1 MDLGT
6 YTDLPS
12 VLNFNTDS
20 NNLTLDNL
28 YKVFGKLPNFP
39 TDIKVNRGGSHIH
52 EGVEITELSWS
63 TGYGPLTQSY
73 LLNNFYFYLF
83 ILYSLEIFLLI
94 YFFYINLSNKLIT
107 FNLILI
113 VLFLS
118 LFGRLLG
125 SYLDNFTD
133 WQLAKKMRFEKL
145 EEAQEILKKQE
156 DKLRK
161 YHLLNY
167 GQVFEN
173 IIKKEIN
180 KKKQARLN
188 EIDRSLFETKFE
200 DLDTETSKLIYDRVF
215 LPGRLQNFIITY
227 CIYIL
232 LYILTNED
240 FSIFKIIFLLLY
252 SNENLYL

>member
-1 MDLGT
+1 
-6 YTDLPS
+6 
-12 VLNFNTDS
+12 
-20 NNLTLDNL
+20 
-28 YKVFGKLPNFP
+28 
-39 TDIKVNRGGSHIH
+39 
-52 EGVEITELSWS
+52 
-63 TGYGPLTQSY
+63 
-73 LLNNFYFYLF
+73 
-83 ILYSLEIFLLI
+83 
-94 YFFYINLSNKLIT
+94 
-107 FNLILI
+107 
-113 VLFLS
+113 
-118 LFGRLLG
+118 
-125 SYLDNFTD
+125 
-133 WQLAKKMRFEKL
+133 MRFEKL